1 MPRFTWRASF
11 FLYIQCIKTSCHK
24 EMVHCVDYIYMQKS
38 TLNISWN
45 HSCKS
50 KQA

>member
-24 EMVHCVDYIYMQKS
+24 EMVHCVDYIYAEINLKY
-38 TLNISWN
+38 
-45 HSCKS
+45 
-50 KQA
+50 KQESFL

>member
-11 FLYIQCIKTSCHK
+11 FLYIQCIKRAAIK
-24 EMVHCVDYIYMQKS
+24 KWFIVLIIYMHKS